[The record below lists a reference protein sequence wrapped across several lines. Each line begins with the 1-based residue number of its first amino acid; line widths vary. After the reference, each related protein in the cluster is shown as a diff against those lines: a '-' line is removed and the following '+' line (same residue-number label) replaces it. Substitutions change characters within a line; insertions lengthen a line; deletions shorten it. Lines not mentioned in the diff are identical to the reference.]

1 MIRYPDHF
9 TVPCHRRWL
18 FVFLALGL
26 LVLSVCSSDRRSTP
40 GSGGTSSE
48 AAANFA
54 DQLLLTGY
62 SVQNKDGHTEV
73 ELRWKAL
80 RKPSA
85 DYYAF
90 VHVLDGAGGMVFQLD
105 HPLKNTAGSPTS
117 SWGARDSV
125 SDRFLAVPPPNHTSG
140 TYTLRVGVYVPNP
153 MSVLQI
159 SETALPQPT
168 DGWKHQSIL
177 IEHVECK

>member
-1 MIRYPDHF
+1 MKKDRNMTP
-9 TVPCHRRWL
+9 RRRL
-18 FVFLALGL
+18 PFVLLTSAL
-26 LVLSVCSSDRRSTP
+26 LVLGACSSDRRSTP

-90 VHVLDGAGGMVFQLD
+90 VHVLDASGGMAFQLD
-105 HPLKNTAGSPTS
+105 HPLKNTAGSPTG
-117 SWGARDSV
+117 SWGAGDSV
-125 SDRFLAVPPPNHTSG
+125 SDRFLAVSQVNHTSG
-140 TYTLRVGVYVPNP
+140 TYTLRVGVYVPSP

-159 SETALPQPT
+159 SETAFPQPT